1 MNRTD
6 RLVAMVLFLQ
16 GMCKAA
22 EELQADPDLRNE
34 FALKFYSENGKPA
47 DENDVKTETEIRPF
61 VVPSASPR
69 CSRCQAPC

>member
-1 MNRTD
+1 MMESNNMVEVADCMEATD
-6 RLVAMVLFLQ
+6 TEFKNGFLARKDILADRYDDVVLFLQ

-47 DENDVKTETEIRPF
+47 
-61 VVPSASPR
+61 
-69 CSRCQAPC
+69 